1 MCYLVIK
8 ICASKRAQACKQ
20 EHKHA
25 SKRMVPAM
33 REMRPVRGSRAQPAG
48 AGGHGT
54 TTGTEGNREEEEEEE
69 EEEEDEEAEEEDV
82 GEAAATKECE
92 AAATKGDR
100 EEEDEV
106 EAAEGAGADLFDTK
120 FAPSFCGARAH
131 PDQPRNKYSKSSA
144 IEDDC

>member
-48 AGGHGT
+48 AGGHDT
-54 TTGTEGNREEEEEEE
+54 TTGTKGNREEEEE

-106 EAAEGAGADLFDTK
+106 EAAEGAGADLFDK
-120 FAPSFCGARAH
+120 KIALSLCGARAH
-131 PDQPRNKYSKSSA
+131 PDKPRNKYSKSSA